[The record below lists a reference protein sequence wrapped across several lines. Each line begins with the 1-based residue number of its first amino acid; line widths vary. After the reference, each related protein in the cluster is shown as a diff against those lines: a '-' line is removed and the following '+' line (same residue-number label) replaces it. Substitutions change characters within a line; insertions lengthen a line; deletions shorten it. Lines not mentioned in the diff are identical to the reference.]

1 MKANNDIL
9 ASVLKTTQMGQIGIR
24 SALDIS
30 MKKDLRQAM
39 ESQLREYDIIEKEA
53 KDIAEKKRWKLKEV
67 NPSVR
72 FMTDR
77 MTKMKLSF
85 GDVNGKI
92 AAMMIRGNMSGEI
105 KGLKNMH
112 QLTNADKEVSA
123 LANKLLETENR
134 NIQQMKPYL

>member
-1 MKANNDIL
+1 MKANKDIL

-24 SALDIS
+24 SALDVS
-30 MKKDLRQAM
+30 MKNDLRQAM

-53 KDIAEKKRWKLKEV
+53 KGIAEQKRWELKEI

-77 MTKMKLSF
+77 MTKMKLAF
-85 GDVNGKI
+85 GNVNEKI

-105 KGLKNMH
+105 KGLKNIH
-112 QLTNADKEVSA
+112 QLTNADKEVIA
-123 LANKLLETENR
+123 LANKLLETENS